1 MESVRIPSRE
11 EFRRAL
17 VQKQGE
23 EIVQKL
29 EQATVAVCGLGGLGS
44 NVAINLARAGIK
56 KLILVDFDCVD
67 MTNLQRQQYKA
78 SQVGTPKTDALVD
91 NLKEIAPYVEL
102 EAYNEK
108 ITEANVG
115 KFVKE
120 ANVVCEAF
128 DNPETKSMLVNEVL
142 EKYPQKYLVAASGM
156 AGTDS
161 ANSITTRKISKR
173 FYLCGDGKSDVTQG
187 LALLAPRVQIC
198 AAHQALTIIRIL
210 SGLEV

>member
-1 MESVRIPSRE
+1 V
-11 EFRRAL
+11 
-17 VQKQGE
+17 
-23 EIVQKL
+23 
-29 EQATVAVCGLGGLGS
+29 
-44 NVAINLARAGIK
+44 
-56 KLILVDFDCVD
+56 
-67 MTNLQRQQYKA
+67 TNLQRQQYKA
-78 SQVGTPKTDALVD
+78 SQVGTPKAVALVE
-91 NLKEIAPYVEL
+91 NLKEITPYVEL

-108 ITEANVG
+108 IAEGNID

-120 ANVVCEAF
+120 ADVVCEAF
-128 DNPETKSMLVNEVL
+128 DDPEAKSLLVNEVL

>member
-1 MESVRIPSRE
+1 MSCGKIPSRE
-11 EFRRAL
+11 EFRHAL

-23 EIVQKL
+23 QITDKL
-29 EQATVAVCGLGGLGS
+29 AQATVAVCGLGGLGS

-56 KLILVDFDCVD
+56 KLILVDFDCVEV
-67 MTNLQRQQYKA
+67 TNLQRQQYKA
-78 SQVGTPKTDALVD
+78 NQVGLPKAKALVE

-102 EAYNEK
+102 ESYNEK
-108 ITEANVG
+108 ITEDNID
-115 KFVKE
+115 KFV
-120 ANVVCEAF
+120 ANSEVVCEAF
-128 DNPETKSMLVNEVL
+128 DNPEAKSMLVNEVL

-156 AGTDS
+156 AGLDS

-210 SGLEV
+210 AGLEV

>member
-1 MESVRIPSRE
+1 MTCDKIPSRE
-11 EFRRAL
+11 ELRQAL

-23 EIVQKL
+23 TIVRKL

-44 NVAINLARAGIK
+44 NVAINLARAGVK
-56 KLILVDFDCVD
+56 KLVLVDFDTVD
-67 MTNLQRQQYKA
+67 VTNLQRQQYKA
-78 SQVGTPKTDALVD
+78 SQVGMPKAVALVE

-108 ITEANVG
+108 ITDANID
-115 KFVKE
+115 KFV
-120 ANVVCEAF
+120 ANADVVCEAF
-128 DNPETKSMLVNEVL
+128 DNPEAKSMLVNEVL

-156 AGTDS
+156 AGSDS

-173 FYLCGDGKSDVTQG
+173 FYLCGDGKSDVSEG
-187 LALLAPRVQIC
+187 LVLLAPRVQIC

>member
-1 MESVRIPSRE
+1 MACSQIPTRE
-11 EFRRAL
+11 ELRYAL

-67 MTNLQRQQYKA
+67 VTNLQRQQYKA
-78 SQVGTPKTDALVD
+78 SQVGTPKAVALVE

-102 EAYNEK
+102 EAYSEK
-108 ITEANVG
+108 ITEGNID
-115 KFVKE
+115 KFVKD
-120 ANVVCEAF
+120 ADVVCEAF
-128 DNPETKSMLVNEVL
+128 DNPEAKSMLVNEVL

-156 AGTDS
+156 AGADS

-187 LALLAPRVQIC
+187 LVLLAPRVQIC

>member
-1 MESVRIPSRE
+1 MTCCKTPTRE
-11 EFRRAL
+11 DLRRAL

-29 EQATVAVCGLGGLGS
+29 EQATVAICGLGGLGS
-44 NVAINLARAGIK
+44 NVAINLARSGIK

-67 MTNLQRQQYKA
+67 VTNLQRQQYKA
-78 SQVGTPKTDALVD
+78 SQVGTPKAVALVE
-91 NLKEIAPYVEL
+91 NLKEITPYVEL

-108 ITEANVG
+108 IAEGNID

-120 ANVVCEAF
+120 ADVVCEAF
-128 DNPETKSMLVNEVL
+128 DDPEAKSLLVNEVL

>member
-1 MESVRIPSRE
+1 MSCGKIPSRE
-11 EFRRAL
+11 EFRDAL

-23 EIVQKL
+23 QMTDKL
-29 EQATVAVCGLGGLGS
+29 AQATVAVCGLGGLGS

-56 KLILVDFDCVD
+56 KLILVDFDIVD

-78 SQVGTPKTDALVD
+78 NQVGLPKAKALVE
-91 NLKEIAPYVEL
+91 NLKELAPYVEL
-102 EAYNEK
+102 ESFNEK
-108 ITEANVG
+108 ITEDNID
-115 KFVKE
+115 KFV
-120 ANVVCEAF
+120 ANAEVVCEAF
-128 DNPETKSMLVNEVL
+128 DNPEAKSMLVNEVL

-156 AGTDS
+156 AGLDS

-210 SGLEV
+210 AGIEV

>member
-1 MESVRIPSRE
+1 MSCGKIPSRE
-11 EFRRAL
+11 EFRDAL

-23 EIVQKL
+23 QITDKL
-29 EQATVAVCGLGGLGS
+29 AQATVAVCGLGGLGS

-56 KLILVDFDCVD
+56 KLILVDFDIVD

-78 SQVGTPKTDALVD
+78 NQVGLPKAKALVE
-91 NLKEIAPYVEL
+91 NLKEIAPYVEF
-102 EAYNEK
+102 ESYNEK
-108 ITEANVG
+108 ITEDNID
-115 KFVKE
+115 KFV
-120 ANVVCEAF
+120 ANAEVVCEAF
-128 DNPETKSMLVNEVL
+128 DNPEAKSMLVNEVL

-161 ANSITTRKISKR
+161 ANSISTRKISKR

-210 SGLEV
+210 AGIEV